1 MYCAY
6 SAPPRHKV
14 PVSPLDVCSKGLWA
28 ARKRTGEFMYD
39 NPVFISYTQ
48 AIKIL
53 YDESVNETD
62 IVIVPIL
69 KEKKYE

>member
-1 MYCAY
+1 
-6 SAPPRHKV
+6 
-14 PVSPLDVCSKGLWA
+14 
-28 ARKRTGEFMYD
+28 MYD